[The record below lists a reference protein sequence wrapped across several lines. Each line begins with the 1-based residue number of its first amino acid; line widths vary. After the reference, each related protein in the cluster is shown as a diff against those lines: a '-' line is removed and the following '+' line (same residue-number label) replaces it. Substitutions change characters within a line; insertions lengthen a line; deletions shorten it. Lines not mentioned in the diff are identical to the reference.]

1 VAGTTAIR
9 SVAGRPPDAR
19 SPSSDTARTA
29 QRSGRSLI
37 AILATALLLVALV
50 PFLPLA
56 TLAWVSYRW
65 EVERIEEEIRASN
78 RHIALL
84 AGYYLETLLRQIGDE
99 IVVYGAAGAAGLPP
113 RLPGMAWERVSGDG
127 VILQSQVAEE
137 RVGRVCGYRELL
149 SRNRATPVVSPIGPW
164 LEGAPP
170 TVLIV
175 GQESRTGALVAVLD
189 PVALHRELQGWT
201 PGGGDRHLYVVGGT
215 GSLLFY
221 SDLQL
226 SQGGVDLRANPPM
239 RHFAEGG
246 EGDLRFTS
254 AVSGKQRLGTVHRL
268 VGADWAV
275 VVSADVG
282 ASLIGLR
289 SRTRW
294 LLWSIAFAVAAAV
307 AILAATSRQLVRPVL
322 EIVRSLREP
331 GRDPKAPL
339 DLPPSLRRVREHD
352 QLVGAFDELA
362 AEVAAVERE
371 LVQAEKAS
379 LLGQLASGL
388 AHEMGTPLNVITGNA
403 EYLLRKVGA
412 DDPARPPLELIVR
425 QGQRI
430 AAMIRRLLDVSRPA
444 EARLVPVELE
454 PLVRQCLE
462 IVPGLHRG
470 IELRCDLDTELPLVL
485 ADPKLLEH
493 ALMNLVLNG
502 CQAMPMGGHLAVVTG
517 LATSDTRGLPVVLA
531 VTDTGYGIAAE
542 HLPRIFEPFFSTK
555 AQGEGTGL
563 GLAIVDRIL
572 RQHGAAIE
580 VTSSPGRG
588 TVMLVRLRAAAGA
601 GPRGR
606 PEAGAGR

>member
-1 VAGTTAIR
+1 MARATTTQA
-9 SVAGRPPDAR
+9 VVGRPPDPR
-19 SPSSDTARTA
+19 SPSPDAGSPA
-29 QRSGRSLI
+29 QRPGRSLV

-56 TLAWVSYRW
+56 TLAWVAYRG
-65 EVERIEEEIRASN
+65 EVDRVEDEIRASN

-84 AGYYLETLLRQIGDE
+84 AGRYLETLLRQIADE
-99 IVVYGAAGAAGLPP
+99 IVVYEGVEAAGLPP
-113 RLPGMAWERVSGDG
+113 QLPGVAWERVGDDG
-127 VILQSQVAEE
+127 RVLGSQLAEE
-137 RVGRVCGYRELL
+137 RVGRGCGYRELL
-149 SRNRATPVVSPIGPW
+149 AAPPRPPLISEIGPW
-164 LEGAPP
+164 IEGAPP
-170 TVLIV
+170 TVLV
-175 GQESRTGALVAVLD
+175 LGGSTASGRLVAVLD
-189 PVALHRELQGWT
+189 PVSLHEELQGWT

-221 SDLQL
+221 SDLKL
-226 SQGGVDLRANPPM
+226 SVGNADLLSNPPI
-239 RHFAEGG
+239 RHFVEGRA
-246 EGDLRFTS
+246 GDLRYTS
-254 AVSGKQRLGTVHRL
+254 LVSGKPRLGTVHRL
-268 VGADWAV
+268 SGVDWAV

-282 ASLIGLR
+282 ASLIGIR
-289 SRTRW
+289 SRARW
-294 LLWSIAFAVAAAV
+294 LLWSTVFAVAAAV
-307 AILAATSRQLVRPVL
+307 AILAVTSRLLVKPVL
-322 EIVRSLREP
+322 EIARALRQP

-339 DLPPSLRRVREHD
+339 DIASSLRRVREHD
-352 QLVGAFDELA
+352 ELIGAFDELA

-412 DDPARPPLELIVR
+412 DDPARQPLELIVR

-444 EARLVPVELE
+444 EARLVPVALE

-462 IVPGLHRG
+462 IVPGLHPG
-470 IELRCDLDTELPLVL
+470 IELRCDLDPDLPRVL

-493 ALMNLVLNG
+493 ALMNLVLNA
-502 CQAMPMGGHLAVVTG
+502 CQAMPSGGRLAVVG
-517 LATSDTRGLPVVLA
+517 GIVEGEGRLPVALAVSDTGC
-531 VTDTGYGIAAE
+531 GIARE

-572 RQHGAAIE
+572 RQHGATIE
-580 VTSSPGRG
+580 VTSAPGRG
-588 TVMLVRLRAAAGA
+588 TVMLLRMQAAAGR
-601 GPRGR
+601 GPMAR
-606 PEAGAGR
+606 PESGAER